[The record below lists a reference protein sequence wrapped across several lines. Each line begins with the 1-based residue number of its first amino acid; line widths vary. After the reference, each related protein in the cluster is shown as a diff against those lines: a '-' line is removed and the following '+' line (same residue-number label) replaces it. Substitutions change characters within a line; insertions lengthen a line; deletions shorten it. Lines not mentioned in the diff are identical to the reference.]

1 METKYKLCVFGDSGV
16 GKTTFCR
23 RYVTNVFEESSKS
36 TIGVDLATKYLEIEG
51 KSVGLQIWDFAGEN
65 RFHVLFPSFAQ
76 DSKGGIYMFDITNES
91 SLDAID
97 GWLSFFKEKGKDGF
111 SIPLLMVGAK
121 FDLQEQRQVDAEDAT
136 DLAQKHG
143 MLGYFECS
151 SKTGE
156 NVETIFAEITKLMMK
171 KAGLI

>member
-1 METKYKLCVFGDSGV
+1 METKYKLCIFGDSGV

-23 RYVTNVFEESSKS
+23 RYTEGMFEESSKS
-36 TIGVDLATKYLEIEG
+36 TIGVDLATKYLEVEG

-76 DSKGGIYMFDITNES
+76 DSKGGIYMFDITNEK

-97 GWLSFFKEKGKDGF
+97 GWLDFFREKGKEGLTV
-111 SIPLLMVGAK
+111 PVLMVGAK
-121 FDLQEQRQVDAEDAT
+121 FDLQENRQIETEDAT
-136 DLAQKHG
+136 EIAQKKG

-156 NVETIFAEITKLMMK
+156 NVETIFTQITTLMMK
-171 KAGLI
+171 NAGLI

>member
-1 METKYKLCVFGDSGV
+1 
-16 GKTTFCR
+16 
-23 RYVTNVFEESSKS
+23 
-36 TIGVDLATKYLEIEG
+36 
-51 KSVGLQIWDFAGEN
+51 
-65 RFHVLFPSFAQ
+65 
-76 DSKGGIYMFDITNES
+76 MFDITNAN

-97 GWLSFFKEKGKDGF
+97 GWISFFKDKGEDGL

-121 FDLQEQRQVDAEDAT
+121 FDLQENRQVEAEEVT
-136 DLAQKHG
+136 ELAQKHG

-156 NVETIFAEITKLMMK
+156 NVETIFTEITKLMMM

>member
-1 METKYKLCVFGDSGV
+1 MEAKYKLCIFGDSGV
-16 GKTTFCR
+16 GKTTFVR
-23 RYVTNVFEESSKS
+23 RYTTGMFEESSKS
-36 TIGVDLATKYLEIEG
+36 TIGVDLATKYLEVEG

-76 DSKGGIYMFDITNES
+76 DSKGGIYLFDITNKN
-91 SLDAID
+91 SLDAIE
-97 GWLSFFKEKGKDGF
+97 GWLSFFKEKGEDGL

-121 FDLQEQRQVDAEDAT
+121 FDLQENRQVEAEEVT
-136 DLAQKHG
+136 ELAQKHG

-156 NVETIFAEITKLMMK
+156 NVETIFSEITKLMMT